1 MNERV
6 SRAALTVSHC
16 ADCQRRYPGETV
28 TFYTRVDVAQPLP
41 GFTLRVSLSV
51 GLSLEDCGGLRL
63 GPANTAPA
71 GSPFETVA
79 HPEPCI
85 PLITW
90 DEGRNHVNWQVDGPC
105 AAGDRYEYRAVARV
119 DPEDGDRIL
128 ESRAVVSASPEG
140 EPSLRDE
147 EIATLAVLARGNYLQ
162 YLPAIYEDDAFM
174 GRFLMLFESFW
185 APIETQIDNLPCY
198 FDPQMTPPEFLPWL
212 ASWIDLVLD
221 EQWPEERRRQLL
233 RSAVPLYRKRGT
245 QKGLED
251 YLEIYAGTRPEV
263 VEHRAQNF
271 VLGPAGQL
279 GQGIALGTANVPHTF
294 TVRLRL
300 PAVEG
305 RSCDAREPDRLAAGG
320 PQELARQRK
329 IEAIIDAQKPAHT
342 RFTLHLSALRST
354 ATSASEATLPPPKA
368 VADRP
373 GEIDAEP
380 ATPHTGE
387 KT

>member
-1 MNERV
+1 MNEKV
-6 SRAALTVSHC
+6 GRAALMVSHC

-28 TFYTRVDVAQPLP
+28 TFYTRVEVAQPLP
-41 GFTLRVSLSV
+41 GFTLRVSLPV
-51 GLSLEDCGGLRL
+51 GLTLEDYRALRS
-63 GPANTAPA
+63 TASEAATDPKQ
-71 GSPFETVA
+71 SL
-79 HPEPCI
+79 

-90 DEGRNHVNWQVDGPC
+90 DEGRNHLNWQVDGEC
-105 AAGDRYEYRAVARV
+105 AAGNRYEYQAVARV
-119 DPEDGDRIL
+119 DPANEDRIL
-128 ESRAVVSASPEG
+128 QSRAVAFAAAEG
-140 EPSLRDE
+140 ELSLRDE
-147 EIATLAVLARGNYLQ
+147 ETATLAVQAKGDYLQ

-185 APIETQIDNLPCY
+185 GPIERQIDSLPFY
-198 FDPQMTPPEFLPWL
+198 FDPRMTPPEFLPWL

-300 PAVEG
+300 PPAEVRSGSVEPSPAGNG
-305 RSCDAREPDRLAAGG
+305 RQPDTGRGDSPPRPAEYRSQGGVGPDR
-320 PQELARQRK
+320 QELARQRK
-329 IEAIIDAQKPAHT
+329 IEAIINAQKPAHT
-342 RFTLHLSALRST
+342 RFTLHL
-354 ATSASEATLPPPKA
+354 
-368 VADRP
+368 
-373 GEIDAEP
+373 EIDAEP
-380 ATPHTGE
+380 ATPHTRE